1 MIEAV
6 KNFLRTVIGMAQMN
20 DNVQNT
26 TQYIFRSPFW
36 ALIFIV
42 VVYFAASLP
51 LLTGTTT
58 LDSEVSQRLNPA
70 FFFYHYS
77 QVRGESPAIAP
88 QISSGSPLSVSDWL
102 YDPLNLIL
110 LNLFP
115 PAFAYAVREFLN
127 LVLAGIAAFLL
138 AYYGLRR
145 TVFES
150 LVATL
155 VYTTI
160 FPLIQVF
167 QSFAGIMFFLLPFF
181 LLVLLRLGELQPMYG
196 WKFWLLSG
204 AGGALL
210 GYGVLAMYAAFILY
224 LVVGGFIVSIF
235 FLLTRSGLRERLGCF
250 IGFFFML
257 VLGVFI
263 GSPHIAR
270 VLAFIP
276 GSARASGLLYGS
288 ESLHVRDLIHLFFPP
303 TMLQDNDVLIHFGP
317 IGTILLLMGLFVVT
331 DKRIKYIFG
340 SIAVFVLLIALPYAL
355 PLWLLSKIP
364 PFSLF
369 PGTKQWLTLGL
380 PAASL
385 FAACGAGWLFHSD
398 GRTRY
403 WQSPWSPKRTY
414 ALFWGIGAFV
424 AFYVAIYIPVWWN
437 KVAKKYV
444 VSPEVMPTATEMVIP
459 LIIVASFITVVILM
473 VRHKLSVSAG
483 AWMTLG
489 LLTANTVF
497 PVMVYAS
504 KYGLPAK
511 ALYSPS
517 ALEKILKD
525 REGDNP
531 FRIFP
536 LWYNQ
541 ISLPFVTQKIP
552 ISIEDRV
559 GVLRTIGA
567 PNFIFYS
574 PGLSTAEGS
583 WQLTPARYK
592 KALEAIRGRNYESLW
607 PEDAPFDKI
616 QSHLKLLGMMN
627 VKYLISYIDLPP
639 RADLPIVARFSV
651 PLPSSDT
658 PLPKPQWVNFS
669 YDPQGAYNDQLPQE
683 IVSQMRGLFLVMTI
697 YENTHVLPRIF
708 VPYAVSRALHF
719 SEDTLFAPNHDY
731 RTLTFIECAS
741 PVRNNISNEASCS
754 EGKNNN
760 APVDI
765 TLDAYHNGVITFSY
779 DAAQDSWL
787 VISESNIPG
796 WRATLDGTTPIPI
809 ETANG
814 IYLGL
819 RVPAGRHRVTLTYEL
834 AVARDIPRL
843 FKEFATKYF
852 KR

>member
-1 MIEAV
+1 
-6 KNFLRTVIGMAQMN
+6 MAQMN
-20 DNVQNT
+20 DNVQRNT

-42 VVYFAASLP
+42 AVYLAASFP

-58 LDSEVSQRLNPA
+58 LDAEISYRLNPA

-77 QVRGESPAIAP
+77 QVRGESPVITP
-88 QISSGSPLSVSDWL
+88 QISSGFPISVSDWL
-102 YDPLNLIL
+102 YDPLNLAL

-127 LVLAGIAAFLL
+127 LVLAGIAMFLL

-160 FPLIQVF
+160 FPPIQVF
-167 QSFAGIMFFLLPFF
+167 QSFAGNMFFLLPLF

-196 WKFWLLSG
+196 WKFWVLVG
-204 AGGALL
+204 AGGVLL
-210 GYGVLAMYAAFILY
+210 GYGVLAMYAAFVLY
-224 LVVGGFIVSIF
+224 LAVGGFIVSIF
-235 FLLTRSGLRERLGCF
+235 FLLTRTGWRERLGCF

-276 GSARASGLLYGS
+276 GSVRASGLLYEF

-340 SIAVFVLLIALPYAL
+340 LIAVFVLLIALPYAL
-355 PLWLLSKIP
+355 PLWFLSKIP

-398 GRTRY
+398 QRMRY
-403 WQSPWSPKRTY
+403 WQSPWSLKRMH

-424 AFYVAIYIPVWWN
+424 AFYVSIFIPVWWYT
-437 KVAKKYV
+437 VAKKIV
-444 VSPEVMPTATEMVIP
+444 VAPEEMPTATEMVIP

-483 AWMTLG
+483 AWITLG
-489 LLTANTVF
+489 LLTVNAVF
-497 PVMVYAS
+497 PFMVYAP
-504 KYGLPAK
+504 KYGFPATV
-511 ALYSPS
+511 LSSPS
-517 ALEKILKD
+517 AAEKILRD
-525 REGDNP
+525 REGDNL

-536 LWYNQ
+536 LWYNH
-541 ISLPFVTQKIP
+541 ISNGFILQRLPL
-552 ISIEDRV
+552 SIEDRV
-559 GVLRTIGA
+559 EVLRTIGA
-567 PNFIFYS
+567 PNYIFYS

-583 WQLTPARYK
+583 WQLTPVRYN
-592 KALEAIRGRNYESLW
+592 KALEAIRGLHRGSLW
-607 PEDAPFDKI
+607 PDEAPLDKI

-639 RADLPIVARFSV
+639 QADLPIVARFAL
-651 PLPSSDT
+651 PLSSLDT
-658 PLPKPQWVNFS
+658 APLLKPQRVSFQ
-669 YDPQGAYNDQLPQE
+669 YGPQETSNESLPQE
-683 IVSQMRGLFLVMTI
+683 IISQMRGSFLVMTI

-708 VPYAVSRALHF
+708 APDAVSRASHF
-719 SEDTLFAPNHDY
+719 SDDMLFAPHHDY
-731 RTLTFIECAS
+731 RTLTFIECT
-741 PVRNNISNEASCS
+741 SCG
-754 EGKNNN
+754 EGKSSNT
-760 APVDI
+760 PVDI
-765 TLDAYHNGVITFSY
+765 TPDAYHNGAIMFSY
-779 DAAQDSWL
+779 DAAEETWL

-796 WRATLDGTTPIPI
+796 WRATLDGATPIPI

-819 RVPAGRHRVTLTYEL
+819 RVPGGYHRVTLTYEL
-834 AVARDIPRL
+834 ATVRDIPRL